1 MQSNGWQ
8 PFLSACANH
17 LKRGIRILS
26 NDHQQEKDAGKEHP
40 ASTTPNPSG
49 KTSADLH
56 GAAIID
62 SKGREVPITES
73 MIVEAFDK
81 IEQSSK
87 AQ

>member
-1 MQSNGWQ
+1 M
-8 PFLSACANH
+8 
-17 LKRGIRILS
+17 S
-26 NDHQQEKDAGKEHP
+26 NDHQREKDAGKEHP
-40 ASTTPNPSG
+40 ASASTTPNPSG